1 MSTTLPRPSSPDRSM
16 AVPHAVVPTTTRSP
30 LDEPTRPGLNGG
42 TITLYALA
50 AFFALFGLV
59 SLVKNTEADLGGY
72 DAAYRAGHHYGA
84 FVLSLPFLVVA
95 LILHAA
101 SRAGLRPSLNEGR
114 SGR

>member
-16 AVPHAVVPTTTRSP
+16 AVPHAVMPTTTRSP

-72 DAAYRAGHHYGA
+72 DAVYRAGHHYGV
-84 FVLSLPFLVVA
+84 FVLSLPFLVGA

-101 SRAGLRPSLNEGR
+101 SRAGLRSPQNAGR